1 MDILPVSED
10 KLSKPYAFAKIT
22 IRVKNIFQCLPAG
35 ANSFTYLF
43 LKQTNVCEFLRILA
57 GNLMMCT
64 FLRTVVCMNN

>member
-35 ANSFTYLF
+35 ANSFTYF
-43 LKQTNVCEFLRILA
+43 ISKTNKFLRILA